1 MADSNLKHWI
11 EAFRL
16 RTLPLALSSILMGA
30 FLANWQGLL
39 RWDVFGLA
47 VATTVF
53 LQVLSNLAND
63 YGDSIHGADSADREG
78 PSRAVQAGVI
88 SSAQMKRAIYVFGA
102 LALVSGIVLLIVAFG
117 ENWKW
122 LLGFLVVGIAAI
134 YAAITYTAGSSPY
147 GYKGLGDI
155 SVLLFFGIA
164 GVFGS
169 YFIHTKQLDWVVILP
184 ALSCGLLATG
194 VLNVNNIRDIHS
206 DEKAGKRS
214 IPVRIGRAN
223 AVIYHFVL
231 LGLAMIC
238 ALAFSAMREASW
250 FSFLFVLSFPLFV
263 INALAVKN
271 KTTAEALDPYL
282 KQLALSTLLFVILFG
297 IGLNL

>member
-47 VATTVF
+47 IATTVF
-53 LQVLSNLAND
+53 LQILSNLAND
-63 YGDSIHGADSADREG
+63 YGDSVHGADSVDREG
-78 PSRAVQAGVI
+78 PARAVQTGVI

-102 LALVSGIVLLIVAFG
+102 LALVAGIVLLIVAFG
-117 ENWKW
+117 EDWKW
-122 LLGFLVVGIAAI
+122 LLGFLLLGIAAI
-134 YAAITYTAGSSPY
+134 YAAISYTAGGSPY

-169 YFIHTKQLDWVVILP
+169 YFIHAKQLDWMVLLP
-184 ALSCGLLATG
+184 AMSCGLLATG

-206 DEKAGKRS
+206 DKKAGKLS
-214 IPVRIGRAN
+214 IPVRIGRSN
-223 AVIYHFVL
+223 AVIYHFTL
-231 LGLAMIC
+231 LSLAMIC
-238 ALAFSAMREASW
+238 AMVFAFLNMSSW
-250 FSFLFVLSFPLFV
+250 VSFLFVLSFPLFV
-263 INALAVKN
+263 VNGLAVKN
-271 KTTAEALDPYL
+271 KKSAEALDPYL
-282 KQLALSTLLFVILFG
+282 KQLALSTLVFVVLFG
-297 IGLNL
+297 VGLNL

>member
-47 VATTVF
+47 IATTVF
-53 LQVLSNLAND
+53 LQILSNLAND
-63 YGDSIHGADSADREG
+63 YGDSVHGADSVDREG
-78 PSRAVQAGVI
+78 PARAVQTGVI

-102 LALVSGIVLLIVAFG
+102 LALVAGIVLLIVAFG
-117 ENWKW
+117 EDWKW
-122 LLGFLVVGIAAI
+122 LLGFLLLGIAAI
-134 YAAITYTAGSSPY
+134 YAAISYTAGGSPY

-169 YFIHTKQLDWVVILP
+169 YFIHAKQLDWMVLLP
-184 ALSCGLLATG
+184 AMSCGLLATG

-206 DEKAGKRS
+206 DKKAGKLS
-214 IPVRIGRAN
+214 IPVRIGRSN
-223 AVIYHFVL
+223 AVIYHFTL
-231 LGLAMIC
+231 LSLAMIC
-238 ALAFSAMREASW
+238 AMVFAFLNMSSW
-250 FSFLFVLSFPLFV
+250 VSFLFVLSFPLFV
-263 INALAVKN
+263 VNGLAVKN
-271 KTTAEALDPYL
+271 NKSAEALDPYL
-282 KQLALSTLLFVILFG
+282 KQLALSTLVFVVLFG
-297 IGLNL
+297 VGLNL